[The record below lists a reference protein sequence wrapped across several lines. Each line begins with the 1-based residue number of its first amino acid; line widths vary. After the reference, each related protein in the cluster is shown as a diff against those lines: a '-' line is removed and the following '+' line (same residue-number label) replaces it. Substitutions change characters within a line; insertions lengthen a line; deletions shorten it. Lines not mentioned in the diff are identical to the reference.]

1 MPRWTAF
8 RFLFAGGLALAASLL
23 LAATLNGWTAP
34 LDNALRDARFQL
46 STRPAAGDIV
56 FVDIDSASL
65 NAVGVWPWPRRH
77 YAELLDRLMALG
89 ADDVV
94 FDIDFSTTSNP
105 ADDSAFAASLE
116 AAGGYAYLAAFRQKA
131 PDGSISYNLPIQQF
145 NAAQTVAVNVALD
158 AAGKVRSY
166 PALMVIAGRIVPSAA
181 SVLSP
186 TNASLPASFDIDYSI
201 NPASVPRIPAGDLL
215 AGVKPAVDVA
225 GKRVIVGA
233 SAVELRDFF
242 VAPRYGIVPGALVQ
256 ALAAETIAQRR
267 VMPPVG
273 GLATAALLLAFLLG
287 AAMLLARARTG
298 LTVAIAIAAV
308 VAVETVAALAQ
319 VNGTILVNTVPIDLA
334 ATLLAFGA
342 LLRELFQRGE
352 AKRMAH
358 ARLSYLARHDALTGA
373 LNRHSLAD
381 EITERLGRREDVA
394 VVAVDLRRLR
404 EVNETLGYGRGD
416 AVLREAASRLKQIEN
431 AAVGHLGGATF
442 MIAMPAGD
450 GPKSCATRVVGLLN
464 APYDLNGHRVLVS
477 AVAGVTDSTL
487 SGRSSERLLANADL
501 ALSIAKRRHGASFQ
515 LFDPTLDQR
524 IVERTALDLRL
535 RSAISS
541 REIALAFQPQVDLA
555 TGRVVGAEAL
565 ARWTDAE
572 LGVVSPAQFIPAAE
586 ETGQIIEL
594 GRQLL
599 IDACLAASA
608 WPDNM
613 QVAVNVSPVQ
623 FQLSDVLADVRLALH
638 RSGLAARRLVIEITE
653 GIFLEDPEAIAA
665 RLDTLR
671 ASGVSVALD
680 DFGTGYS
687 SMAYLARLPIDKIK
701 IDQSFVR
708 QLEHSQQ
715 AKAIVRA
722 IMAMAH
728 ATEATIVAEGIE
740 TPFQANWLREAGC
753 DIGQGYLFGK
763 PGTVQSLAKLAAAAP
778 LSPMSGVEAA
788 KAVGW
793 R

>member
-1 MPRWTAF
+1 
-8 RFLFAGGLALAASLL
+8 
-23 LAATLNGWTAP
+23 
-34 LDNALRDARFQL
+34 
-46 STRPAAGDIV
+46 
-56 FVDIDSASL
+56 
-65 NAVGVWPWPRRH
+65 
-77 YAELLDRLMALG
+77 
-89 ADDVV
+89 
-94 FDIDFSTTSNP
+94 
-105 ADDSAFAASLE
+105 
-116 AAGGYAYLAAFRQKA
+116 
-131 PDGSISYNLPIQQF
+131 
-145 NAAQTVAVNVALD
+145 
-158 AAGKVRSY
+158 
-166 PALMVIAGRIVPSAA
+166 
-181 SVLSP
+181 
-186 TNASLPASFDIDYSI
+186 
-201 NPASVPRIPAGDLL
+201 
-215 AGVKPAVDVA
+215 
-225 GKRVIVGA
+225 
-233 SAVELRDFF
+233 
-242 VAPRYGIVPGALVQ
+242 
-256 ALAAETIAQRR
+256 
-267 VMPPVG
+267 
-273 GLATAALLLAFLLG
+273 
-287 AAMLLARARTG
+287 
-298 LTVAIAIAAV
+298 
-308 VAVETVAALAQ
+308 
-319 VNGTILVNTVPIDLA
+319 
-334 ATLLAFGA
+334 
-342 LLRELFQRGE
+342 
-352 AKRMAH
+352 MAH

-671 ASGVSVALD
+671 VSGVSVALD

-687 SMAYLARLPIDKIK
+687 SMAYMARLPIDKIK

-763 PGTVQSLAKLAAAAP
+763 PGTVQSLTKLAAAAP